1 MTKKQYRSA
10 MGKTVDM
17 GSLLLQNEGV
27 RAVGNMGVNAR
38 GDVINSNNKVIERKS
53 RQVQRQNRRTTNV
66 TNTPVST
73 STAAMNKARDEE
85 LSPVFSEDTF
95 ADLPE
100 DNDVVAND
108 VVETVAATETVAT
121 TEPVAATPESP
132 VLGGLAGA
140 IARSRTVQQELE
152 KTPRQLA
159 RQTPGV
165 RKL

>member
-17 GSLLLQNEGV
+17 GSLLLQNESV

-38 GDVINSNNKVIERKS
+38 GDVINSNNKIIEKKS
-53 RQVQRQNRRTTNV
+53 RQVQRHNRRTTKL
-66 TNTPVST
+66 ST
-73 STAAMNKARDEE
+73 SMPSTGTASAKNSQDNAEQE
-85 LSPVFSEDTF
+85 AVIQDTF
-95 ADLPE
+95 NDLPE
-100 DNDVVAND
+100 DNDVVINKEPATSI
-108 VVETVAATETVAT
+108 ETQA
-121 TEPVAATPESP
+121 
-132 VLGGLAGA
+132 GGLAGA

-159 RQTPGV
+159 KQTPGV

>member
-38 GDVINSNNKVIERKS
+38 GDVINSNNKIIEKKS
-53 RQVQRQNRRTTNV
+53 RQIQRHNRRSTNV
-66 TNTPVST
+66 SSTPVAT
-73 STAAMNKARDEE
+73 STTALKKAQAQE
-85 LSPVFSEDTF
+85 LSPVASEDTF
-95 ADLPE
+95 TDLPE
-100 DNDVVAND
+100 DNDIIAEPATD
-108 VVETVAATETVAT
+108 VTD
-121 TEPVAATPESP
+121 SP

-152 KTPRQLA
+152 KTPKQLA
-159 RQTPGV
+159 KQTPGV
-165 RKL
+165 RKF

>member
-17 GSLLLQNEGV
+17 GSLLLQNESV

-38 GDVINSNNKVIERKS
+38 GDVINSNNRIIEKKS
-53 RQVQRQNRRTTNV
+53 RQVQRHNRRSTNV
-66 TNTPVST
+66 SNTPVAT
-73 STAAMNKARDEE
+73 STAALKKTQAEA
-85 LSPVFSEDTF
+85 LSPVVSEDTF

-100 DNDVVAND
+100 DNDVVA
-108 VVETVAATETVAT
+108 ETMVA
-121 TEPVAATPESP
+121 ESP
-132 VLGGLAGA
+132 VAVPLGGLASA

-159 RQTPGV
+159 QQKPGV
-165 RKL
+165 RKI

>member
-38 GDVINSNNKVIERKS
+38 GDVINGNNRIIEKKS
-53 RQVQRQNRRTTNV
+53 RQVQRHNRRTTNV
-66 TNTPVST
+66 SNAPVAT
-73 STAAMNKARDEE
+73 STTALRKARAEE
-85 LSPVFSEDTF
+85 LSPVASEDTF
-95 ADLPE
+95 TDLPE
-100 DNDVVAND
+100 DNDIIAK
-108 VVETVAATETVAT
+108 TVADT
-121 TEPVAATPESP
+121 TDNPM
-132 VLGGLAGA
+132 LGGLAGA

-165 RKL
+165 RKI

>member
-17 GSLLLQNEGV
+17 GSLLLQNESV

-38 GDVINSNNKVIERKS
+38 GDVINSNNKVIEKKS
-53 RQVQRQNRRTTNV
+53 RQIQRQNRRTTNV
-66 TNTPVST
+66 SNSPVAT
-73 STAAMNKARDEE
+73 STTALKKSRAEE
-85 LSPVFSEDTF
+85 LSPVASEDTLVDF
-95 ADLPE
+95 PM
-100 DNDVVAND
+100 DNDIVA
-108 VVETVAATETVAT
+108 ETVEPTVD
-121 TEPVAATPESP
+121 SP

-152 KTPRQLA
+152 KNPRQLA
-159 RQTPGV
+159 KQTPGV

>member
-38 GDVINSNNKVIERKS
+38 GDVINSNNKIIEKKS
-53 RQVQRQNRRTTNV
+53 RQVQRHNRRTTNV
-66 TNTPVST
+66 SNTPVAT
-73 STAAMNKARDEE
+73 STTALKKARAEA
-85 LSPVFSEDTF
+85 LSPVVSEDTF

-100 DNDVVAND
+100 DNDIVA
-108 VVETVAATETVAT
+108 ETVAS
-121 TEPVAATPESP
+121 TEPVATTPDSP
-132 VLGGLAGA
+132 VLGGLASA

-159 RQTPGV
+159 QQKPGV
-165 RKL
+165 RKI

>member
-17 GSLLLQNEGV
+17 GSLLLQNESV

-38 GDVINSNNKVIERKS
+38 GDVINSNNKIIEKKS
-53 RQVQRQNRRTTNV
+53 RQVQRHNRRSTNV
-66 TNTPVST
+66 SNSPVAT
-73 STAAMNKARDEE
+73 STTALRKSQTQE
-85 LSPVFSEDTF
+85 LSPVVSEDTF

-100 DNDVVAND
+100 DNDIVA
-108 VVETVAATETVAT
+108 ETAVA
-121 TEPVAATPESP
+121 ESP
-132 VLGGLAGA
+132 VVTATPLGGLASA

-152 KTPRQLA
+152 KTPRQLT

-165 RKL
+165 RKI

>member
-38 GDVINSNNKVIERKS
+38 GDVINSNNKIIEKKS
-53 RQVQRQNRRTTNV
+53 RQIQRHNRRSTNV
-66 TNTPVST
+66 SNTPVAT
-73 STAAMNKARDEE
+73 STVAVRKTQETAM
-85 LSPVFSEDTF
+85 SPVVSKEDIF

-100 DNDVVAND
+100 DNDVVAKSID
-108 VVETVAATETVAT
+108 EPTHQPAA
-121 TEPVAATPESP
+121 
-132 VLGGLAGA
+132 GGLAAA
-140 IARSRTVQQELE
+140 IARSRSVQQQLE

-159 RQTPGV
+159 KESGLK
-165 RKL
+165 KL

>member
-17 GSLLLQNEGV
+17 GSLLLQNESV

-38 GDVINSNNKVIERKS
+38 GDVINGNNKVIEKKS
-53 RQVQRQNRRTTNV
+53 RQVQRHNRRTTNV
-66 TNTPVST
+66 SNTPVTT
-73 STAAMNKARDEE
+73 STTAVRKAQAQK
-85 LSPVFSEDTF
+85 LSPVVSDDTF

-100 DNDVVAND
+100 DNNVIA
-108 VVETVAATETVAT
+108 
-121 TEPVAATPESP
+121 ESP
-132 VLGGLAGA
+132 VAVPLGGLASA

-159 RQTPGV
+159 KQTPGV
-165 RKL
+165 RKI

>member
-17 GSLLLQNEGV
+17 GSLLLQNESV

-38 GDVINSNNKVIERKS
+38 GDVINSNNKIIEKKS
-53 RQVQRQNRRTTNV
+53 RQVQRHNRRSTNV
-66 TNTPVST
+66 SNSPVAT
-73 STAAMNKARDEE
+73 STTALKKAQTAE
-85 LSPVFSEDTF
+85 LSPVVSEDTF

-100 DNDVVAND
+100 DNDIVAEPL
-108 VVETVAATETVAT
+108 VTESLVA
-121 TEPVAATPESP
+121 PATP
-132 VLGGLAGA
+132 LGGLASA

-159 RQTPGV
+159 QQKPGV
-165 RKL
+165 RKI

>member
-17 GSLLLQNEGV
+17 GSLLLQNESV

-38 GDVINSNNKVIERKS
+38 GDVINSNNRIIEKKS
-53 RQVQRQNRRTTNV
+53 KQVQRHNRRSTNV
-66 TNTPVST
+66 SSTPVTT
-73 STAAMNKARDEE
+73 STTALRKARAEE
-85 LSPVFSEDTF
+85 LSPVVSEDVFT
-95 ADLPE
+95 DLPE
-100 DNDVVAND
+100 DNDIVAETVVA
-108 VVETVAATETVAT
+108 
-121 TEPVAATPESP
+121 ESP
-132 VLGGLAGA
+132 VAVPLGGLASA

-159 RQTPGV
+159 QQKPGV

>member
-17 GSLLLQNEGV
+17 GSLLLQNESV

-38 GDVINSNNKVIERKS
+38 GDVINSNNKVIEKKS
-53 RQVQRQNRRTTNV
+53 RQVQRHNRRTTNV
-66 TNTPVST
+66 SNTPVAT
-73 STAAMNKARDEE
+73 STTALKKSQAQEF
-85 LSPVFSEDTF
+85 SPVVSEDTF
-95 ADLPE
+95 TDLPE
-100 DNDVVAND
+100 DNDVVAKPIINAD
-108 VVETVAATETVAT
+108 SSSN
-121 TEPVAATPESP
+121 PP
-132 VLGGLAGA
+132 LGGLAGA

-159 RQTPGV
+159 KQTPGV